1 MKRILINATQP
12 EELRVAIV
20 DGQRLHDLDIEH
32 ASREQTKSN
41 IYKASIT
48 RIEPSLEACFV
59 DYGADRHGFLPLK
72 EISRDYFKK
81 DPGAGKLN
89 IKEVLS
95 EGQELIVQVDKEER
109 GTKGAALTTF
119 ISLAG
124 RFIVLMPNNPRAGG
138 VSRRIEGEERD
149 EARKAMA
156 DVEVPDG
163 NGVIMRTNGIGR
175 NTEEIQWDL
184 NYLLDIWAA
193 ISTATKDRKAPFL
206 VYQESNII
214 LRALRDYLRPDIGE
228 IIIDSKPVYER
239 ALQHMQYVMPKS
251 VPRLKLYEDETPLFT
266 RFQVESQIESAHERT
281 VRLPSGGSIVLD
293 HTEALT
299 SIDINSARATGGS
312 NIEETALNTNLE
324 AADEIARQLRLRDM
338 GGLVVVDFI
347 DMMSNKNQ
355 RAVEDRLRDAVE
367 IDRARIQLGRI
378 SRFGLLEMSR
388 QRLRPS
394 LGEHTQISC
403 PRCNG
408 SGQIR
413 NVESLAL
420 SVLRLIEEESM
431 KDRTARVIAQLPV
444 EVATFLLNEKRGNV
458 SELEQRTKVKV
469 TLVPNA
475 SLHTPNYDIRRI
487 RGDQLAEG
495 DNADISYNLAQDFA
509 NDDKADLSSS
519 EPAKR
524 QFAQPA
530 VSEIRPTSPA
540 PVVAEVVAPTESF
553 MARMKRWFGFDGSDE
568 AATENK
574 KSKKSDEGSRGSSR
588 GASKTRGRSGQQ
600 ANSRGGRG
608 NGRQQNRGGKD
619 DNRSKDAKPKKE
631 GGAKQR
637 DSRPQQDEP
646 QSKAASGA
654 EPSPSA
660 DNGEGGGRK
669 RRRRRGGRNRGG
681 RGSGSDN
688 RSQDQQDVQNSQ
700 PADNDAAGQDS
711 GSSENKPARRQSEA
725 SRADQDTDRKPA
737 EQTQAAAP
745 AADNGAEQPRKPRTV
760 KAETDNAKPQQSS
773 AAAKPETDAATATPK
788 AADSQPA
795 AKAAQSAPQRQDN
808 DSSPLKSDVGNA
820 PKSADSSTAE
830 PARKTADKP
839 AAKPA
844 DSAKSSP
851 AAAAPAAD
859 KPVAAAQEQARE
871 KAPAADSDAAPSKP
885 AEVISH
891 GASEEFVPRLIKTSA
906 GEPNKADD

>member
-81 DPGAGKLN
+81 DPGSGKFN

-193 ISTATKDRKAPFL
+193 ITSATKERKAPFL

-228 IIIDSKPVYER
+228 IIIDDKPVYER

-444 EVATFLLNEKRGNV
+444 EVATFLLNEKRSNV

-524 QFAQPA
+524 QFASPA

-540 PVVAEVVAPTESF
+540 PVVADVVVPTESF
-553 MARMKRWFGFDGSDE
+553 LTRMKRWFGFDGSDE
-568 AATENK
+568 AATEDK
-574 KSKKSDEGSRGSSR
+574 KSKKSGESSRGSNR
-588 GASKTRGRSGQQ
+588 GGSKTRGRSGQQ
-600 ANSRGGRG
+600 SGNRSGRG
-608 NGRQQNRGGKD
+608 SGRQQNRGGKD
-619 DNRSKDAKPKKE
+619 DNRSKDSKPRKD
-631 GGAKQR
+631 ASNKQR
-637 DSRPQQDEP
+637 DNRPQDEQ
-646 QSKAASGA
+646 QSKGPGGNDQAS
-654 EPSPSA
+654 SA

-681 RGSGSDN
+681 RGNSNES
-688 RSQDQQDVQNSQ
+688 RQDQQNGQDPQQGAQDASQ
-700 PADNDAAGQDS
+700 PDNAGSD
-711 GSSENKPARRQSEA
+711 NKPARRQNEESRSSKGTD
-725 SRADQDTDRKPA
+725 SRADAQANSAPTSSAENNGAAESRPRRPKPDTEKTDKAEAGAVKPA
-737 EQTQAAAP
+737 QST
-745 AADNGAEQPRKPRTV
+745 AADSAQRPDSQP
-760 KAETDNAKPQQSS
+760 
-773 AAAKPETDAATATPK
+773 TPK
-788 AADSQPA
+788 AAESQPA
-795 AKAAQSAPQRQDN
+795 AKAADQQPKQADTTAQKPQVGDTDAPR
-808 DSSPLKSDVGNA
+808 PA
-820 PKSADSSTAE
+820 AAE
-830 PARKTADKP
+830 P

-844 DSAKSSP
+844 EKAPEKAAAKVADQSTDSAKPNAPEKSKP
-851 AAAAPAAD
+851 AAS
-859 KPVAAAQEQARE
+859 AAAE
-871 KAPAADSDAAPSKP
+871 KP

-891 GASEEFVPRLIKTSA
+891 GASEAFVPRLIKTND
-906 GEPNKADD
+906 GEPNKAD